1 MKKSGFSLPMIISTI
16 SLIIIVVT
24 AFLFLQNQDLQNDN
38 KSKLTLIN
46 TAQKLPVL
54 KTLIQ
59 QNLAKQQ
66 ELAAK
71 QINDDLVLEKERIY
85 TEQEINEMTEEKF
98 IVLLKDTEKRLPI
111 RSDIKKIP
119 AGALHRTPEI
129 IIQAGRDLGLIKEVL
144 KIHESYERVAA
155 PFYKSC
161 AKNEEGTTPVRALC
175 LTDLIQIKKKN
186 GQALNINEF
195 PSQIVELSKMVTD
208 I

>member
-54 KTLIQ
+54 KNLIQ

-66 ELAAK
+66 EQAAK
-71 QINDDLVLEKERIY
+71 LAGEELVLEKERIY
-85 TEQEINEMTEEKF
+85 TEQEINEMTEEQF
-98 IVLLKDTEKRLPI
+98 AMLLKDTENRLPK
-111 RSDIKKIP
+111 RSDLKQIP
-119 AGALHRTPEI
+119 AGALHRTPTI
-129 IIQAGRDLGLIKEVL
+129 VLKAGRDLGLIKEIL
-144 KIHESYERVAA
+144 KVHESYERIAA

-186 GQALNINEF
+186 GQELNINEF